1 MAKIYS
7 KETSNDNKKVKP
19 KAETIDFILNYSR
32 SLSIL
37 KTDKFMIEINKN

>member
-7 KETSNDNKKVKP
+7 KNISKDNNKVKP
-19 KAETIDFILNYSR
+19 EAETINFILNYSR

-37 KTDKFMIEINKN
+37 KTDNFIIEVNKN

>member
-7 KETSNDNKKVKP
+7 KNISKENQTVKP

-37 KTDKFMIEINKN
+37 KTDNFVIEVNKN